1 MKNYDKLSFSK
12 GLVSVTSLPISLL
25 PLGKRLPVLC
35 MEYCSGGDLRTMLNK
50 ASNCCGL
57 PENDILDIMREIS
70 SAVLYLHSVRV
81 VHRDLKPENIVI
93 QLVEGKV
100 NIYFFELLQQF
111 LITLIMWL
119 TFLLF

>member
-1 MKNYDKLSFSK
+1 
-12 GLVSVTSLPISLL
+12 
-25 PLGKRLPVLC
+25 
-35 MEYCSGGDLRTMLNK
+35 MLNK